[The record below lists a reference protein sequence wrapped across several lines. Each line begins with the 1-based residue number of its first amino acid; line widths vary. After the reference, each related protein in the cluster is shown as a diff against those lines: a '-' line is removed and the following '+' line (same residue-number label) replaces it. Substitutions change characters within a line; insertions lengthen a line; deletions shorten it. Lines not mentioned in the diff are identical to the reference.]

1 METTNQNKVL
11 KRAIVLCWIAL
22 AFCFIIKICGGNF
35 FAIAVENERFIAV
48 CKYVDKHQWLLLA
61 VLLANYLIVGYI
73 YFCAV
78 LNQLK
83 LTGKQFLVLI
93 PINLPISISIFS
105 GIFFGGLIGWVLY
118 KLQDYT
124 DLKLKEF
131 KKKTIF
137 DLTKEELYELMGNS
151 TLTDQEKDAVEY
163 RVIYHYKGQK
173 WYQSVGYSKRN
184 CQYLYK
190 SAVTKLNNLIKQ

>member
-48 CKYVDKHQWLLLA
+48 CKYVDKHQWMLLA

-93 PINLPISISIFS
+93 PITIILFFIKLRYMIVGCILETIFLLLVPILYKRCKWYFSLLYQILYNILGFASSFIKDIGNWHLPNYSLIGIIFS
-105 GIFFGGLIGWVLY
+105 VDIYFMLILFMLY
-118 KLQDYT
+118 NK
-124 DLKLKEF
+124 KE
-131 KKKTIF
+131 I
-137 DLTKEELYELMGNS
+137 
-151 TLTDQEKDAVEY
+151 
-163 RVIYHYKGQK
+163 
-173 WYQSVGYSKRN
+173 
-184 CQYLYK
+184 
-190 SAVTKLNNLIKQ
+190 

>member
-1 METTNQNKVL
+1 MK
-11 KRAIVLCWIAL
+11 WIKFKFAL
-22 AFCFIIKICGGNF
+22 FVGLAYLFIFGNIFVCAWLNDSMIGTIILLVGF
-35 FAIAVENERFIAV
+35 FGLRYVFPKTYH
-48 CKYVDKHQWLLLA
+48 CKKFWYCVIFSSITFW
-61 VLLANYLIVGYI
+61 VV
-73 YFCAV
+73 V
-78 LNQLK
+78 
-83 LTGKQFLVLI
+83 
-93 PINLPISISIFS
+93 PINLPISVSIFS